1 MEAIRSLHAASILAI
16 THRQFIVWRKLIWSA
31 MATNVANPLLFLFA
45 FGLGLGRFVEEMGD
59 VPYLAFVVPGI
70 MAYAAMF
77 AASFET
83 TIGAYTRYQQQGNW
97 DAIMAT
103 PVSLAELLLGEV
115 LWAAMKAMLSA
126 VCVLAVG
133 WVWGGIMSL
142 PGALMAL
149 PLVFAA
155 SLGFACFGLVATA
168 YARGY
173 EYFSYFF
180 SFWITPMFVFCGV
193 FFDIERFPAAVQ
205 VISWL
210 FPMTHLIAIVRPLT
224 TGAPLDPLMVIGH
237 IAYLAAISNLAF
249 YLAYRET
256 RRRMFD

>member
-1 MEAIRSLHAASILAI
+1 MEAIRSLNMGSILAV
-16 THRQFIVWRKLIWSA
+16 THRQYIVWRKLIWSA
-31 MATNVANPLLFLFA
+31 LATNVANPLLFLFA

-70 MAYAAMF
+70 AAYAAMF

-133 WVWGGIMSL
+133 WAWGGVMSVT
-142 PGALMAL
+142 GALIAL

-155 SLGFACFGLVATA
+155 SLGFACFGLLATA

-193 FFDIERFPAAVQ
+193 FFDIDRFPVAVQ
-205 VISWL
+205 AVSWF

-224 TGAPLDPLMVIGH
+224 TGAPLDPLMVVVH
-237 IAYLAAISNLAF
+237 IAYLAAISSLAF
-249 YLAYRET
+249 WLAYREA

>member
-1 MEAIRSLHAASILAI
+1 MQAIRSLNAGSILAV

-31 MATNVANPLLFLFA
+31 LATNVANPLLFLFA
-45 FGLGLGRFVEEMGD
+45 FGLGLGQFVERMGD
-59 VPYLAFVVPGI
+59 VPYLAFVVPG
-70 MAYAAMF
+70 MTAYAAMF

-115 LWAAMKAMLSA
+115 LWAALKALLSA
-126 VCVLAVG
+126 ACVILVG
-133 WVWGGIMSL
+133 WLWGGVLSL
-142 PGALMAL
+142 PGALISL

-155 SLGFACFGLVATA
+155 SLGFACFGLLATT
-168 YARGY
+168 YAHGY

-193 FFDIERFPAAVQ
+193 FFDISRFPDPVQ
-205 VISWL
+205 VIAWA

-224 TGAPLDPLMVIGH
+224 TGAPLDPVIVVVH
-237 IAYLAAISNLAF
+237 IAYLGAISALAF
-249 YLAYRET
+249 WLAYREA

>member
-1 MEAIRSLHAASILAI
+1 MDAVSLPRLRSVLAV

-31 MATNVANPLLFLFA
+31 LVTNVANPLLFLFA
-45 FGLGLGRFVEEMGD
+45 FGLGLGQFVERMGD
-59 VPYLAFVVPGI
+59 VPYLAFVVPG
-70 MAYAAMF
+70 MTAYAAMF

-103 PVSLAELLLGEV
+103 PVTLAELLLGEV
-115 LWAAMKAMLSA
+115 LWAALKAMLSA

-133 WVWGGIMSL
+133 WAWGGVISL
-142 PGALMAL
+142 PGALISL

-193 FFDIERFPAAVQ
+193 FFDIGRFPEPVQ
-205 VISWL
+205 VIAWV

-224 TGAPLDPLMVIGH
+224 TGAALDPAMVALH
-237 IAYLAAISNLAF
+237 IAYLTAISVLAF
-249 YLAYRET
+249 FMAYRET
-256 RRRMFD
+256 QRRMFD

>member
-1 MEAIRSLHAASILAI
+1 MEAIRSLNAGSILAV
-16 THRQFIVWRKLIWSA
+16 THRQYIVWRKLIWSA
-31 MATNVANPLLFLFA
+31 LATNVANPLLFLFA
-45 FGLGLGRFVEEMGD
+45 FGLGLGRFVEEMGN

-70 MAYAAMF
+70 AAYAAMF

-133 WVWGGIMSL
+133 WAWGGVISPM
-142 PGALMAL
+142 GALIGL
-149 PLVFAA
+149 PLIFAA

-193 FFDIERFPAAVQ
+193 FFDIDRFPVAVQ
-205 VISWL
+205 AVSWF

-224 TGAPLDPLMVIGH
+224 TAAPLDPLMTLVH
-237 IAYLAAISNLAF
+237 IAYLAAISCLAF
-249 YLAYRET
+249 VLAFHET

>member
-1 MEAIRSLHAASILAI
+1 MQAIRGIHPSGVLAV
-16 THRQFIVWRKLIWSA
+16 THRQYIVWRKLIWSA
-31 MATNVANPLLFLFA
+31 LATNVANPLLFLFA
-45 FGLGLGRFVEEMGD
+45 FGLGLGQFVERMGD
-59 VPYLAFVVPGI
+59 LPYLAFVVPGI

-115 LWAAMKAMLSA
+115 LWAALKALLSA

-133 WVWGGIMSL
+133 WVWGGVLSL
-142 PGALMAL
+142 AGALIAL

-155 SLGFACFGLVATA
+155 SLGFACFGLAATA

-193 FFDIERFPAAVQ
+193 FFDISRFPAAVQ

-224 TGAPLDPLMVIGH
+224 TGAALDPFMVMLH
-237 IAYLAAISNLAF
+237 IAYLAAISSLAF
-249 YLAYRET
+249 FLAYREA

>member
-1 MEAIRSLHAASILAI
+1 MAVAQTISLSAVLAV
-16 THRQFIVWRKLIWSA
+16 TQRQFIVWRKLIWSA
-31 MATNVANPLLFLFA
+31 LATNVANPLLFLFA
-45 FGLGLGRFVEEMGD
+45 FGLGLGRFVDEMGD
-59 VPYLAFVVPGI
+59 LPYLAFVVPGI
-70 MAYAAMF
+70 TAYAAMF

-97 DAIMAT
+97 DAVMAT

-115 LWAAMKAMLSA
+115 LWAAMKALLSA

-133 WVWGGIMSL
+133 WAWGGVTSVS
-142 PGALMAL
+142 GALIAL

-193 FFDIERFPAAVQ
+193 FFDTDRFPVAVQ
-205 VISWL
+205 AISWA

-224 TGAPLDPLMVIGH
+224 TGASLDLLMTLLHV
-237 IAYLAAISNLAF
+237 AYLTAISVLAF
-249 YLAYRET
+249 FVAYRET

>member
-1 MEAIRSLHAASILAI
+1 MQAVRSLHAGSILAV
-16 THRQFIVWRKLIWSA
+16 THRQYIVWRKLIWSA
-31 MATNVANPLLFLFA
+31 LATNVANPLLFLFA
-45 FGLGLGRFVEEMGD
+45 FGLGLGQFVTRMGD
-59 VPYLAFVVPGI
+59 VPYLAFVVPGM

-103 PVSLAELLLGEV
+103 PVTLAELLLGEV

-126 VCVLAVG
+126 VCVILVG
-133 WVWGGIMSL
+133 WAWGGVLSVT
-142 PGALMAL
+142 GALIAL

-155 SLGFACFGLVATA
+155 SLGFACFGLAATTH
-168 YARGY
+168 ARGY

-193 FFDIERFPAAVQ
+193 FFDISRFPDPVQ
-205 VISWL
+205 VIAWI

-224 TGAPLDPLMVIGH
+224 TGAPLDPLMVVVN
-237 IAYLAAISNLAF
+237 IAYLAAISGLAF
-249 YLAYRET
+249 WVAYREA

>member
-1 MEAIRSLHAASILAI
+1 MQVARTPSLSGTLAV

-31 MATNVANPLLFLFA
+31 LATNVANPLLFLFA
-45 FGLGLGRFVEEMGD
+45 FGLGLGQFVERMGD

-70 MAYAAMF
+70 AAYAAMF

-115 LWAAMKAMLSA
+115 LWAALKAMLSA

-133 WVWGGIMSL
+133 WAWGGILSV
-142 PGALMAL
+142 PGALIAL

-155 SLGFACFGLVATA
+155 SLGFACFGLLATA

-205 VISWL
+205 ALSWV

-224 TGAPLDPLMVIGH
+224 IGAALDPAMVALH
-237 IAYLAAISNLAF
+237 LAYLTAISVLAF
-249 YLAYRET
+249 FAAYRET

>member
-1 MEAIRSLHAASILAI
+1 MQAIRGLSAGGILAV
-16 THRQFIVWRKLIWSA
+16 THRQYIVWRKLIWSA
-31 MATNVANPLLFLFA
+31 LVTNVANPLLFLFA
-45 FGLGLGRFVEEMGD
+45 FGLGLGQFVERMGD
-59 VPYLAFVVPGI
+59 LPYLAFVVPGM

-83 TIGAYTRYQQQGNW
+83 TIGAYSRYQQQGNW

-103 PVSLAELLLGEV
+103 PVTLAELLLGEV

-126 VCVLAVG
+126 VCVILVG
-133 WVWGGIMSL
+133 WAWGGVPS
-142 PGALMAL
+142 PVGALISL

-155 SLGFACFGLVATA
+155 SLGFACFGLVATT
-168 YARGY
+168 YARSW

-193 FFDIERFPAAVQ
+193 FFDISRFPEPVQ
-205 VISWL
+205 VIAWI
-210 FPMTHLIAIVRPLT
+210 FPMTHLIAIVRSLT
-224 TGAPLDPLMVIGH
+224 TALPLDPLMVTGH
-237 IAYLAAISNLAF
+237 IAYLAAISSLAF
-249 YLAYRET
+249 WLAYREA